1 MAAEFITFQETSAM
15 LLLDRFI
22 QLAMSFSQCTDMM
35 HIICFDVKVEIV
47 RFTVLYKEFIQRY
60 FLLHIYIDS

>member
-15 LLLDRFI
+15 LLPDRFI
-22 QLAMSFSQCTDMM
+22 QLAMSFSQCHDMM

-47 RFTVLYKEFIQRY
+47 TVLHKEFIQRY